1 MDSNLGL
8 QSTDLRQSAIQN
20 VPGLHK
26 KPTLNQVLDG
36 LNRTTWKNSNSAL
49 LKRFMNILWTF
60 LFVQNVKI

>member
-1 MDSNLGL
+1 MTGVVHVLNVMDSHLGL

-36 LNRTTWKNSNSAL
+36 LNQTTLKNSNSAL
-49 LKRFMNILWTF
+49 LKRFIL
-60 LFVQNVKI
+60 